1 MPYRAIAALA
11 AVGLADTAYLT
22 AIKLLHVAPTCP
34 LNGGCA
40 DILTSEYATLFG
52 MFPLSAAGMLA
63 YGAIAALAWQGVKL
77 QQRKSSASGGSGSSS
92 DAAAEADAPMR
103 TGVLAGGLAMASCSS
118 VLLYILATR
127 FPGQVCPWCLT
138 SAAASFGI
146 AVAAASGLRPRELQD
161 AAGPGAGVVAAT
173 LLIVSLGLGLPN
185 GSFASGDYDL
195 DYAQPVVTNPSPAGA
210 LSLAQRL
217 RDGGARMYGAFWCS
231 HCYDQKQTFGEE
243 AMAAFPYVEC
253 YPEGLHKVGGCG
265 CFRAGGAAAAGS
277 CCLMLLL
284 AAVACCRCLLPLL
297 AAVACCWCWCCRLG
311 LWAPTGGWLLGAQLL
326 LSPRAHLPPCLAPPA
341 LPPCLQDTQMAEVCK
356 TAPGGLTGFPT
367 WVIGGEQLVGEQ
379 TFEQLEA
386 ALAKLQAAAP
396 STATAASS

>member
-22 AIKLLHVAPTCP
+22 AIKLLQVAPTCP

-52 MFPLSAAGMLA
+52 IFPLSAAGMLA
-63 YGAIAALAWQGVKL
+63 YGTIAALAWQGMKV
-77 QQRKSSASGGSGSSS
+77 QQLRSSSSGGSTSSASSSS
-92 DAAAEADAPMR
+92 EASTEADAPLR
-103 TGVLAGGLAMASCSS
+103 TGVLAGGLVMASCSS

-127 FPGQVCPWCLT
+127 FPGQVCPYCLT

-146 AVAAASGLRPRELQD
+146 AIAAASGLRPRELQD
-161 AAGPGAGVVAAT
+161 VAGPGAGVVAAT

-195 DYAQPVVTNPSPAGA
+195 DYALPAVTTPSPAGA
-210 LSLAQRL
+210 LSLAERL

-253 YPEGLHKVGGCG
+253 YPEGLHKVGCG
-265 CFRAGGAAAAGS
+265 LWAVS
-277 CCLMLLL
+277 LLL
-284 AAVACCRCLLPLL
+284 AAVS
-297 AAVACCWCWCCRLG
+297 AAAGRVCGCQQA
-311 LWAPTGGWLLGAQLL
+311 GGV
-326 LSPRAHLPPCLAPPA
+326 PPAHLPPCRAHLPCLPACPPCPPA
-341 LPPCLQDTQMAEVCK
+341 CLQDTQMAEVCK

-367 WVIGGEQLVGEQ
+367 WIIGGEQLVGEQ

-396 STATAASS
+396 GTATATAASS